1 MIHFRFFYLVCLI
14 LLRVKNRALKTF
26 WLESRLLKVES
37 IRFESRALERF
48 RVNNRIE
55 SISVVEPRVVDPAC
69 RLRCS
74 HTFVVSS
81 KNNYLGDC
89 FLLWGFLFIFLGPA
103 QTSKTNL
110 GEFQEFSA
118 RFQLRQSQQHGNPM
132 AKKLNHKFSKKNH
145 IFLWLRVI

>member
-1 MIHFRFFYLVCLI
+1 MIRFRFFYLVCLI

-48 RVNNRIE
+48 RVN
-55 SISVVEPRVVDPAC
+55 RVVDPAC

-132 AKKLNHKFSKKNH
+132 AKKLNHKFSKKKH